1 MKEMV
6 MTTRADIRTRARDEL
21 NDNGTTKVWSD
32 GLLNRWIGEGVREW
46 SRLVPRDR
54 TWQTTS
60 TANDPTYALPS
71 DVLEVVRVEHP
82 PGLFR
87 VRGGLR
93 DGDVSGTA
101 DLGAWC
107 GLRPAQMLWEQ
118 WGGEV
123 VLIPAPDASGEAIE
137 VRYKGAYSVPSDD
150 VAALDV
156 ASDDEDAL
164 VLYAC
169 ARALQ
174 WIALDEAKRQRFERE
189 RGADPAA
196 SRQVYERDF
205 RTMARERQGGIRPRR
220 LVVRG

>member
-1 MKEMV
+1 

-21 NDNGTTKVWSD
+21 NDNGVVKVWSD

-46 SRLVPRDR
+46 SRVVPRDR

-60 TANDPTYALPS
+60 TANDPSYTLPS

-93 DGDVSGTA
+93 DGDVSPTA
-101 DLGAWC
+101 ELGEWA
-107 GLRPAQMLWEQ
+107 GLRPAQLLWEQ

-123 VLIPAPDASGEAIE
+123 VLIPAPDASGQAIE
-137 VRYKGAYSVPSDD
+137 VRYKGAYTVPADD
-150 VAALDV
+150 VTALEVAAG
-156 ASDDEDAL
+156 DEEAL

-189 RGADPAA
+189 RGADPTAA
-196 SRQVYERDF
+196 RQVYERGF
-205 RTMARERQGGIRPRR
+205 RALARERQSGVRSRR
-220 LVVRG
+220 IVSR

>member
-1 MKEMV
+1 

-21 NDNGTTKVWSD
+21 NDNGGVKVWSD

-46 SRLVPRDR
+46 SRVVPRDR

-60 TANDPTYALPS
+60 TANDPSYTLPS

-93 DGDVSGTA
+93 DGDVSPTA
-101 DLGAWC
+101 ELGEWV
-107 GLRPAQMLWEQ
+107 GLRPAQLLWEQ

-123 VLIPAPDASGEAIE
+123 VLIPAPDASGQAIE
-137 VRYKGAYSVPSDD
+137 VRYKGAYTVPVDD
-150 VAALDV
+150 VTALEVAAG
-156 ASDDEDAL
+156 DEEAL

-189 RGADPAA
+189 RGADPIAA
-196 SRQVYERDF
+196 RQAYEQGF
-205 RTMARERQGGIRPRR
+205 RALARERQSGVRSRR
-220 LVVRG
+220 IVSR